1 MKNPVASIKTL
12 VLLST
17 IAFAGQVLAAQ
28 DPWFSGTANYS
39 DFDLV
44 QATTNHPAEGVE
56 IANDTL
62 SIDLP
67 TGEVFQIA
75 PVSEV
80 ANAGENKKTYVAV
93 DDAVFTPTA
102 YEDIDNSVVVGAQT
116 ALTVAYDANN
126 ATNYYAYVG
135 GSWTKLDGATPRE
148 APVNVT
154 IELDYS
160 SSEVTNASFKI
171 GETMLY
177 QYGDSAKTSFQISG
191 SQRYLGR
198 VDLAGY
204 GSIHSV
210 TTTVEAVA
218 NLTITPGDVTY
229 GADFT
234 NVTITATIVGDGA
247 ASATYTLN
255 WKGST
260 YDMTIVSHDGNN
272 YTLSAQIPSPAS
284 GRESVN
290 YTISATVNDTPAGTS
305 EPATTVVVDN
315 RNWVTENADNQ
326 HTTGTWLSDD
336 VAYVGDVATVA
347 DNTYT
352 ANSCTT
358 GDLVT
363 ITFENLVYTE
373 FSDLTVETP
382 DGTQG
387 AFALAE
393 DNGVTSFYIL
403 AKPGEDYVWTRAAWA
418 GGTPSTNVAYT
429 VEMAFNYTNNTYSVK
444 VSDESNSGSLSVNS
458 ATEFNICKES
468 TKVTGF
474 VFKGSGTMTGIQGV
488 DSIGYMAK
496 DNAGHWYATIDDA
509 AGSGGREFIVLRPTG
524 PAPSGWKF
532 VTVDGVKKLIKN
544 VAKGMF
550 FMAY

>member
-17 IAFAGQVLAAQ
+17 IAFAGHVLAAQ

-44 QATTNHPAEGVE
+44 NATTNHPAEGVE

-75 PVSEV
+75 PASEV

-102 YEDIDNSVVVGAQT
+102 YEDIDNSVVVDAQT

-126 ATNYYAYVG
+126 ATNYYAYITNNWV
-135 GSWTKLDGATPRE
+135 KLSGAVPVATPV
-148 APVNVT
+148 AVT

-160 SSEVTNASFKI
+160 DAAQTNVAFKVGGVTLLDEFNKDTFP
-171 GETMLY
+171 
-177 QYGDSAKTSFQISG
+177 ISG
-191 SQRYLGR
+191 SQRALGH
-198 VDLAGY
+198 VELAGY
-204 GSIHSV
+204 GKIHSV

-218 NLTITPGDVTY
+218 NVTVTPGTITY

-234 NVTITATIVGDGA
+234 NVTIEATLSGTGYA
-247 ASATYTLN
+247 GATYTLTWN
-255 WKGST
+255 GSQVSSAVASV
-260 YDMTIVSHDGNN
+260 DGDKLTITAPISLPQ
-272 YTLSAQIPSPAS
+272 T
-284 GRESVN
+284 GR
-290 YTISATVNDTPAGTS
+290 A
-305 EPATTVVVDN
+305 PATYAINVNGAAGETQNTVVADA
-315 RNWVTENADNQ
+315 RAWVTEDVD
-326 HTTGTWLSDD
+326 HYERTGAWSNDF
-336 VAYVGDVATVA
+336 VYVESRAPVS

-352 ANSCTT
+352 ASSCTT

-382 DGTQG
+382 EGTQG

-393 DNGVTSFYIL
+393 TNINNQV
-403 AKPGEDYVWTRAAWA
+403 
-418 GGTPSTNVAYT
+418 STNFCVLAMENNAYT
-429 VEMAFNYTNNTYSVK
+429 WKAATCTGVAINTNIEYTVVMAFNYTSNMYSVK
-444 VSDESNSGSLSVNS
+444 VNGESLSVNS
-458 ATEFNICKES
+458 ATEFPICVAR
-468 TKVTGF
+468 TKVTDF
-474 VFKGSGTMTGIQGV
+474 VFKGSGTMSGIKGV
-488 DSIGYMAK
+488 DSLGYMAK
-496 DNAGHWYATIDDA
+496 DSAGHWYATIDEA
-509 AGSGGREFIVLRPTG
+509 AGSGGKEFIVLRPTG

>member
-17 IAFAGQVLAAQ
+17 IAFAGHVLAAQ
-28 DPWFSGTANYS
+28 DPWFSGTANHS

-44 QATTNHPAEGVE
+44 NATTNHPAEGVE

-75 PVSEV
+75 PASEV

-102 YEDIDNSVVVGAQT
+102 VGDIDNSVVVDAQT

-135 GSWTKLDGATPRE
+135 GSWTKLDGATPGE
-148 APVNVT
+148 NPVNVT

-393 DNGVTSFYIL
+393 ENDVKSFYIL
-403 AKPGEDYVWTRAAWA
+403 AKSGWTPAAWA

-444 VSDESNSGSLSVNS
+444 VSDGTNSGSLSVNS
-458 ATEFNICKES
+458 ATEFNICEEES
-468 TKVTGF
+468 AKVSGF
-474 VFKGSGTMTGIQGV
+474 VFKGSGTMTGITGV
-488 DSIGYMAK
+488 DSLGYMAK
-496 DNAGHWYATIDDA
+496 DSAGHWYATIDEA

-550 FMAY
+550 FMAF

>member
-17 IAFAGQVLAAQ
+17 IAFAGHVLAAPT
-28 DPWFSGTANYS
+28 DWFNVTAVGN
-39 DFDLV
+39 DLV
-44 QATTNHPAEGVE
+44 LSSGVTTNGITEGVE
-56 IANDTL
+56 VADSVL

-67 TGEVFQIA
+67 ASEVFQIT
-75 PVSEV
+75 PEGDKP
-80 ANAGENKKTYVAV
+80 AGATEGKTYIDV
-93 DDAVFTPTA
+93 DGAVFTPT
-102 YEDIDNSVVVGAQT
+102 YTNDIDNTVLDGAQT
-116 ALTVAYDANN
+116 ALTVAYDDAP
-126 ATNYYAYVG
+126 ATNYYAYIG
-135 GSWTKLDGATPRE
+135 GEWIKLAGAEPSGGAVDVR
-148 APVNVT
+148 V
-154 IELDYS
+154 ELDYS
-160 SSEVTNASFKI
+160 NSDVTNVSFWV
-171 GETMLY
+171 GSDQLY
-177 QYGDSAKTSFQISG
+177 DFTDNTKVRFPISG
-191 SQRYLGR
+191 EQRALGH
-198 VDLAGY
+198 VELAGY
-204 GSIHSV
+204 GKIHSV

-218 NLTITPGDVTY
+218 NVTVTPGTITY

-234 NVTITATIVGDGA
+234 NVTITAKLSGTGYDSAEYSLTWNGASVDAVASVSGDTLTIIAPINPPAAGRAPVTYAINVNGA
-247 ASATYTLN
+247 AGETQN
-255 WKGST
+255 
-260 YDMTIVSHDGNN
+260 
-272 YTLSAQIPSPAS
+272 
-284 GRESVN
+284 
-290 YTISATVNDTPAGTS
+290 
-305 EPATTVVVDN
+305 TVVADT
-315 RNWVTENADNQ
+315 RAWVTENAGNYEA
-326 HTTGTWLSDD
+326 TGTWSNDFE
-336 VAYVGDVATVA
+336 YVETVATIA